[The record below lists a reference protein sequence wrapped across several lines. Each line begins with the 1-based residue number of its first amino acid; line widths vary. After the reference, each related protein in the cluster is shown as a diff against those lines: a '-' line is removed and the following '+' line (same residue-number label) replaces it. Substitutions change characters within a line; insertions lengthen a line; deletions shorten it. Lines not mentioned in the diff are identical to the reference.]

1 MKVKRLTLWGL
12 VNIEYSGN
20 DEEYIVRNMVEKDL
34 SQVVSRGHSRKNFFF
49 SKDWTIYSVFTT
61 ENLVI
66 GNN

>member
-1 MKVKRLTLWGL
+1 M
-12 VNIEYSGN
+12 NIEYSGN

-49 SKDWTIYSVFTT
+49 RRTEQFVVFSLPK
-61 ENLVI
+61 NLVI